1 MKYYRITQSFES
13 KNTGQQGFIKDF
25 INKQGLNNPR
35 GLGNLPQGER
45 VLIDPIIPDHVVN
58 NRAKIND
65 FHLTG
70 GPLGNR
76 FLISE
81 NLKRKFSEFRE
92 ELFQFFPVPIIQG
105 EKKIEGYWVTHIL
118 QYDTN
123 QIDFTKTQFIYQK
136 SRKISK
142 PFYPFEFENSEEKI
156 EFESWDSFQAFSK
169 NELTYLDSL
178 TAINPKIKISNPY
191 PIIAFRGVG
200 INDLIIKEEVMKIL
214 EEERFIGLEYW
225 PLEIPD
231 EEWFGPNGLRRQ
243 FYK

>member
-1 MKYYRITQSFES
+1 MRYYRITQSFDP
-13 KNTGQQGFIKDF
+13 KITGGQDFIKEF
-25 INKQGLNNPR
+25 INGGGLNNPK
-35 GLGNLPQGER
+35 GLGNLPQGECI
-45 VLIDPIIPDHVVN
+45 LIDPIVPVHVVN
-58 NRAKIND
+58 NGARLND
-65 FHLTG
+65 FHITG

-118 QYDTN
+118 QYDPN
-123 QIDFTKTQFIYQK
+123 QIDFKKSQFFYQK

-142 PFYPFEFENSEEKI
+142 PFYPPKFENSEEKRI
-156 EFESWDSFQAFSK
+156 FEGWESFQDFSE

-191 PIIAFRGVG
+191 PIIAFRRVG
-200 INDLIIKEEVMKIL
+200 INDLIVKEEVMKIF

-231 EEWFGPNGLRRQ
+231 EEWYGPNGLRKQ